1 MTEPYEFRYP
11 AGCPVKVYDMAL
23 GAFYQRKRV
32 LKHRKKVKP
41 YSSGPMRLLL
51 YSIVYL
57 FIGAVPLTIREA
69 TQPFRIFLYC
79 WLGFSLWIML
89 MSVISIFTTR
99 RLMKRYKEH
108 SREPGTFRFD
118 DAGVSDEND
127 SGAILKTPWQEYECC
142 IVTSEV
148 IVLIFKTS
156 KIYFLEMT
164 PDHLRH
170 METALRCFG
179 KESTICYVMY

>member
-11 AGCPVKVYDMAL
+11 AGCPVKAYDMAL

-41 YSSGPMRLLL
+41 YSSNSIRLLL

-57 FIGAVPLTIREA
+57 LIGAALLAIREA
-69 TQPFRIFLYC
+69 TQLFRIILYC
-79 WLGFSLWIML
+79 WLGFSLSIIL
-89 MSVISIFTTR
+89 MSVISIFNTR
-99 RLMKRYKEH
+99 RLMKRYKEK
-108 SREPGTFRFD
+108 SKEPGTFRFD
-118 DAGVSDEND
+118 DVGVSYETD

-148 IVLIFKTS
+148 IVLIFQTS

-170 METALRCFG
+170 IETALGRFG
-179 KESTICYVMY
+179 KESTICYAVY